1 MRGLKRALLALA
13 GAVAFAFGTGAIL
26 WRVIGLALVMASV
39 LATSAS
45 ACIDLLWWLR
55 R

>member
-1 MRGLKRALLALA
+1 MRGLKRAVAYLA
-13 GAVAFAFGTGAIL
+13 GAVAFAIGTGAIL

-39 LATSAS
+39 MATSA
-45 ACIDLLWWLR
+45 CPYTNR